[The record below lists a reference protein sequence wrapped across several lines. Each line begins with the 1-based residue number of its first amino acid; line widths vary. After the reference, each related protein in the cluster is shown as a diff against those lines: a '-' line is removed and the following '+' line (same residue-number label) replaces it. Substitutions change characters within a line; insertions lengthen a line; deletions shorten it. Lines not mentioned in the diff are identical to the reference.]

1 MVKRNKALELECIK
15 ALEGGN
21 SKNKFEEVRVS
32 DIERATLEKE
42 KAELE

>member
-21 SKNKFEEVRVS
+21 SKNKVNEVS